1 MVNNNNEH
9 ENIIF
14 NKISAHIISFTPI
27 QKKDSQLLTIKE
39 DTLLF
44 LLYMEF
50 SRSRKEIPPGSALDV
65 VVCCLSITLSKK
77 RESLTALLEPG
88 ASERWS

>member
-1 MVNNNNEH
+1 MEMNE
-9 ENIIF
+9 EV
-14 NKISAHIISFTPI
+14 
-27 QKKDSQLLTIKE
+27 
-39 DTLLF
+39 LLF

-50 SRSRKEIPPGSALDV
+50 SRSRYEYPVSVLEVV

-88 ASERWS
+88 AKDRWSCEFWKGGDSVS